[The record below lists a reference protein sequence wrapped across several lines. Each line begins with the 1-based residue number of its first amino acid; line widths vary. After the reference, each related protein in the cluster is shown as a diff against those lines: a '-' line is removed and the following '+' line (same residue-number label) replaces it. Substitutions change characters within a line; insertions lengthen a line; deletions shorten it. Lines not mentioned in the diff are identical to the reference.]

1 MYVRSF
7 FFFFTNLHVFNH
19 QLNSFAFYAPCSV
32 RFDCLHILLGKAWSS
47 GLLVL
52 ARLLQI
58 PPLLWRIR
66 FYNVRRDKLS
76 STSASTFVRKNEAC
90 SLHKFRRTFDVFLRT
105 LELYVPQVTEV
116 GIYPEEENL
125 CTVTQSLS
133 SFKDCRYDVYAG
145 DIGLLQSCSAACT
158 VPRSLS
164 SFFFFFFF
172 FGFFQ
177 TVIVSSVSRAMFYPA
192 STQVLEGLYCELL
205 FEVDPF
211 DGSFNECGGGPGSHP
226 EFRLKN

>member
-1 MYVRSF
+1 MLAVSDPNQDADVALFLDCAMYVRLFFF

-172 FGFFQ
+172 WFFPNRNC
-177 TVIVSSVSRAMFYPA
+177 VICFTSHVLPSIHSSSRRP
-192 STQVLEGLYCELL
+192 LL
-205 FEVDPF
+205 RAIV
-211 DGSFNECGGGPGSHP
+211 
-226 EFRLKN
+226 